1 MIHIKSNSFTQVWTG
16 FFTRNLRRH
25 DVVTLQST
33 VVTLMY
39 SIATN
44 EIFWYTNS
52 KLLENLSVTELDISR
67 ASVRSLSSILN
78 HLRKV
83 SYHIR
88 QKVAHD
94 ELLPVERYTSKIVQ
108 QVAATTR
115 KVHSHCVLFLLLNFK
130 TILNF
135 TKFFCTN
142 CILYKLWNWSMP
154 SLYVKGAPSS
164 NWSCSRVRRS

>member
-1 MIHIKSNSFTQVWTG
+1 
-16 FFTRNLRRH
+16 
-25 DVVTLQST
+25 
-33 VVTLMY
+33 MY

-142 CILYKLWNWSMP
+142 CILYKL
-154 SLYVKGAPSS
+154 
-164 NWSCSRVRRS
+164 